1 MGDGTEEFEKL
12 SLSVEEEEKKAY
24 LMMSIYLSRS
34 FPRSN
39 SSFFLCS
46 GNALQSEVWRLK
58 EEIFLVDAG
67 PGHNLYARWAYRS
80 ANQPSHQV
88 WE

>member
-46 GNALQSEVWRLK
+46 GNALQSEV
-58 EEIFLVDAG
+58 
-67 PGHNLYARWAYRS
+67 
-80 ANQPSHQV
+80 
-88 WE
+88 